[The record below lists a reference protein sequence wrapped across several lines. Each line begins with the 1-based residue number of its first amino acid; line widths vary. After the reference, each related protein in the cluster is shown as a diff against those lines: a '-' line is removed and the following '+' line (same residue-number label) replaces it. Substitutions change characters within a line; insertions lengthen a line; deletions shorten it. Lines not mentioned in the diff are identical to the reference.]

1 MCTSLATVQTSRLS
15 HDRSFTTL
23 IVCAHSLTV
32 RGKVARL
39 LCVVQL
45 QKWRL
50 YELFDSL
57 GRNDGL
63 VDLNGFDR
71 LFALYRV
78 SASIAASSLLQNEA
92 GGLLLDREIEELEE
106 VLIAT

>member
-57 GRNDGL
+57 GRNL